1 MYIGLDV
8 GTSGVKAI
16 IFSPEGKVLC
26 QSSRTYPF
34 CGTGEQLELSP
45 DTVFDRTLEVLG
57 EIAAEKREV
66 QAMGLSSLG
75 EACVFLDKDGN
86 SVRNTILP
94 GDPRGSEFIPKLF
107 SAFPPGRIEEITGAP
122 VNSTYTLLKLL
133 WIKEHEPENY
143 EKTAMVMLYG
153 DYVAW
158 RLSGNR
164 GISHSLASRTL
175 AFDCRNCVF
184 SREILDTLGVNP
196 GLFSSPVSADS
207 FIGTL
212 TPVVCTATGLPP
224 GTKVYAGGHD
234 QPCAAVGSRCLVSG
248 QAADSMGSS
257 ECITPIIGKT
267 LFDSAFITK
276 TNFAAEPFLVV
287 GMYNTMAYT
296 HTSGRLLEWFVKSIL
311 KRSSYAELDN
321 LCCRK
326 PTGLLILPHF
336 AGAATPTMDHRSVGA
351 IVGLNLHTDEVR
363 IYQGLM
369 ENINYEMKLNMDL
382 LRENGVPLQEI
393 TASGGGAKSKV
404 WLQIKADILGVPVR
418 IPECKESSAMGAA
431 MAAAKGTGAFSSYEE
446 AALAMVKIKTVYEP
460 DQARTVQF
468 EEQYL
473 RYGNLYT
480 GIKHINQ
487 GGAEQ

>member
-16 IFSPEGKVLC
+16 IFSPEGKTLC
-26 QSSRTYPF
+26 QSSRTYPL
-34 CGTGEQLELSP
+34 CGTGEKLELSP
-45 DTVFDRTLEVLG
+45 DTVFDKTLEVLG
-57 EIAAEKREV
+57 EIAVEKREV
-66 QAMGLSSLG
+66 RAMGLSSLG

-94 GDPRGSEFIPKLF
+94 GDPRGSEFIPRLF
-107 SAFPPGRIEEITGAP
+107 SAFPSGRIEEITGVP

-133 WIKEHEPENY
+133 WIKKHEPENY

-153 DYVAW
+153 DYIAW

-175 AFDCRNCVF
+175 IFDCRNRVF
-184 SREILDTLGVNP
+184 SREILDTLDVNP

-212 TPVVCTATGLPP
+212 TPAVCAVTGLPP
-224 GTKVYAGGHD
+224 GTNVYAGGHD
-234 QPCAAVGSRCLVSG
+234 QPCAAAGSGCLVPG

-257 ECITPIIGKT
+257 ECITPVIGET
-267 LFDSAFITK
+267 PFDSAFIAK
-276 TNFAAEPFLVV
+276 TNFAAEPFLTV

-311 KRSSYAELDN
+311 KRSSYAELDR
-321 LCCRK
+321 LCRRE

-369 ENINYEMKLNMDL
+369 ENINYEMKLNLDL
-382 LRENGVPLQEI
+382 LRANGVTLQEI
-393 TASGGGAKSKV
+393 TASGGGAGSKV
-404 WLQIKADILGVPVR
+404 WLGIKADIFGVPIR
-418 IPECKESSAMGAA
+418 IPECNESSAMGAA
-431 MAAAKGTGAFSSYEE
+431 MAAARGTGAFSSYEE
-446 AALAMVKIKTVYEP
+446 AARAMVRIKTVYEP
-460 DQARTVQF
+460 DQTRVTQF

-473 RYGNLYT
+473 RYGGLYA

-487 GGAEQ
+487 GGTG